1 MNNTFNN
8 MAEKYDTKD
17 RKALADVITGEIIK
31 VLNHT
36 DYSSLIDYGGG
47 TGLVGLELAD
57 YFETGLLIDASPEMI
72 NIARQK
78 ISSQNINHFEG
89 EVLNLSDEDHLNVQ
103 ADVIVLSLVL
113 IHVPDFKHLLK
124 QLSRNLN
131 TDGRL
136 IIVDF
141 DKNPRVTHPKVHNG
155 FDEKELNDALTEAGL
170 TPLERR
176 TFHHGKNIFVK
187 EDASLF
193 ISTSTK

>member
-31 VLNHT
+31 VLNQT

-78 ISSQNINHFEG
+78 ISSQNINHFEA

>member
-17 RKALADVITGEIIK
+17 RKALADVITGEIVK

-36 DYSSLIDYGGG
+36 HYSSLIDYGGV

-57 YFETGLLIDASPEMI
+57 YFETGVLIDASPEMI

-78 ISSQNINHFEG
+78 ITSQNINHFEA

-131 TDGRL
+131 TDGRF

-155 FDEKELNDALTEAGL
+155 FNETELNDALTEAGL